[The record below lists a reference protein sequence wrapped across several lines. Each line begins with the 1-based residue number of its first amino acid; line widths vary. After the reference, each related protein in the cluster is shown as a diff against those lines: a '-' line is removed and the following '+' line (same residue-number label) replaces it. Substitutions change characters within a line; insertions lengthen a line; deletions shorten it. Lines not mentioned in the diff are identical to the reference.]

1 MVLAM
6 LVDWCLQSDVTLNS
20 RLQACMA
27 KVAANGN
34 FYGPFINGTGPAPG
48 PAPGCE
54 VALKKDGCLTGKLLT
69 CLACAEIHRDDLAHA
84 GCVKGDYKALCSA

>member
-84 GCVKGDYKALCSA
+84 GAA